1 LDFFRD
7 LYPKIKEIA
16 TIAFKSVYYKLD
28 PNKRLN
34 NFEVFGLDYMIDE
47 EFKPWLIEI
56 NTNPCLE
63 IANSPILTRIIPT
76 MIENVFRLSV
86 DLLFPPPES

>member
-1 LDFFRD
+1 M
-7 LYPKIKEIA
+7 
-16 TIAFKSVYYKLD
+16 D
-28 PNKRLN
+28 PNKRLH
-34 NFEVFGLDYMIDE
+34 NFEVFGLDFMIDE

-76 MIENVFRLSV
+76 MLENAFRLSI
-86 DLLFPPPES
+86 DLIFPPPES